1 MDTKAEHKN
10 TVAILTGGGDVPGL
24 NPCIKALVY
33 RAFSEG
39 IRVLGIR
46 RGWAGL
52 LEHNPDD
59 KEAMRISFGSAAPP
73 PIHYCVQELRPEEV
87 RTIDRS
93 GGTYLHTSRTN
104 PSATRLKEAPAFL
117 KGKYRKKDNVKDFTP
132 HVLKNLEHLGVD
144 AIIPIGGDDTLSF
157 AERLHKEGFPV
168 IAIPKTMDNDVFG
181 TDYCIGFSTAI
192 TRSVDFIHALR
203 TSTGSHERIAVVELF
218 GRYCGETSLISAY
231 LAGVDRAVISEVPFD
246 PKKLAALI
254 LEDKRAN
261 PKNYAMIT
269 ISEGAKMIGGDMQ
282 ASGEADAYGH
292 KKLGGI
298 GEQTGAILKELTG
311 ENILNQ
317 RLSYLMRSGV
327 PDSLD
332 LMVAVNFAHMAIDL
346 FLKGTFGRLVA
357 LSQGTYTD
365 IPLSTIT
372 SGQKR
377 VDIRE
382 LYDAEAYRPKVRHVV
397 GKPMFLY

>member
-1 MDTKAEHKN
+1 MAAKKAQKQ
-10 TVAILTGGGDVPGL
+10 TIAILTGGGDVPGL

-33 RAFSEG
+33 RASREG
-39 IRVLGIR
+39 VRVLGVR

-52 LEHNPDD
+52 LEYDPDN
-59 KEAMRISFGSAAPP
+59 KAALKSCFGGAGIP
-73 PIHYCVQELRPEEV
+73 PIHHCIQELLPNDV

-104 PSATRLKEAPAFL
+104 PSATRLQEAPAFL
-117 KGKYRKKDNVKDFTP
+117 KRKYRKKETVRDFTP
-132 HVLKNLEHLGVD
+132 QVLTNLAHLGVD

-192 TRSVDFIHALR
+192 TRSVGFIHALR
-203 TSTGSHERIAVVELF
+203 TSTGSHERIAVIELF

-246 PKKLAALI
+246 PEKLAKLV

-269 ISEGAKMIGGDMQ
+269 ISEGAKMIGGNMQ
-282 ASGEADAYGH
+282 ASGQADAYGH
-292 KKLGGI
+292 LKLGGI
-298 GEQTGAILKELTG
+298 GEQTGAILKQLTG
-311 ENILNQ
+311 EHILNQ

-346 FLKGTFGRLVA
+346 FMKGAFGRLVA
-357 LSQGTYTD
+357 LNRGIYTD
-365 IPLSTIT
+365 IPLSTIA

-377 VDIRE
+377 VDIHE
-382 LYDAEAYRPKVRHVV
+382 LYDVDAYRPKVRHVG